1 MKSVTA
7 GILLALTITPALAAE
22 TPSFSS
28 TGLGFVGGLRQP
40 EDILQ
45 IGNSRWIIVSGME
58 KGASLSLIDADA
70 RTARPF
76 FTGQSQPDPHMYPD
90 CPAPDL
96 TVFNTQGLALIPEAT
111 AGLYRLYSVSHSP
124 IEAIHVFTV
133 DARPVEPTIA
143 WTGCVKLPDG
153 RANSVTATRDGAILA
168 NMSLRGSFTADD
180 FSKRGIKTG
189 GIYAWSPVTKA
200 VRMLPGTEQRGNN
213 GIEISQDERQ
223 VYVAVPNDEVVAV
236 FDLAD
241 TAKGPR
247 LVATPGWRVDNIHW
261 SGGNLIAA
269 GRVTVGPVSC
279 GGLPREP
286 AAAQGDPSCN
296 WGWRAAALDP
306 VNLGWNVIAAGAAD
320 PEFGGVTTALIRE
333 GAVWLGSYQKDR
345 VAWAPLP
352 GALQAGSR

>member
-1 MKSVTA
+1 MKSITA
-7 GILLALTITPALAAE
+7 GILLALTVTPVLAAE
-22 TPSFSS
+22 TSSFTS
-28 TGLGFVGGLRQP
+28 TGLGFVDGLHQP

-45 IGNSRWIIVSGME
+45 IGDTRWIIVSGME

-70 RTARPF
+70 KTARPF

-90 CPAPDL
+90 CPAPDP
-96 TVFNTQGLALIPEAT
+96 TVFNTQGLALFPERT
-111 AGLYRLYSVSHSP
+111 AGLYRLYAVSHFP
-124 IEAIHVFTV
+124 FEAIHVFAI
-133 DARPVEPTIA
+133 DARQAEPVTA
-143 WTGCVKLPDG
+143 WTGCVKLTDG
-153 RANSVTATRDGAILA
+153 RANAVTAKRDGAILA

-180 FSKRGIKTG
+180 YSKRGIKTG

-213 GIEISQDERQ
+213 GIEISQDETQ
-223 VYVAVPNDEVVAV
+223 VYVAVPTDEVVAV
-236 FDLAD
+236 YDLAD

-261 SGGNLIAA
+261 SGGKLIAA
-269 GRVTVGPVSC
+269 GRVTVGPLC
-279 GGLPREP
+279 GGMPRKP

-306 VNLGWNVIAAGAAD
+306 VRLDWNVVADGAAD